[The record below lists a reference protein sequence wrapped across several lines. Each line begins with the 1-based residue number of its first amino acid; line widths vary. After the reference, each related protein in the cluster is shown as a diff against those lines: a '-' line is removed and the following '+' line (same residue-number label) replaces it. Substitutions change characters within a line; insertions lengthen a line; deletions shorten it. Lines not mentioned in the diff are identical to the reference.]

1 MNKDSIKKEIK
12 DKESIK
18 SSIKDIDVKLS
29 LGDITE
35 YDVDVIVN
43 AANKGMIHGGGV
55 CGAIYNAV
63 KDSGLKNYD
72 KLIEEVNSLPF
83 INESSDRLNF
93 GNVKY
98 TTAPGLK
105 SKYIFHTVGPM
116 SDIHNEKEQ
125 YEIGFSCFFQS
136 LLLADKLKLKSI
148 AFCFIGTGIYGCSKF
163 KYQKLLRELVLN
175 L

>member
-1 MNKDSIKKEIK
+1 MNKDSNKKEIK

-55 CGAIYNAV
+55 CGAICNAV

-72 KLIEEVNSLPF
+72 KLIE
-83 INESSDRLNF
+83 
-93 GNVKY
+93 G
-98 TTAPGLK
+98 
-105 SKYIFHTVGPM
+105 
-116 SDIHNEKEQ
+116 
-125 YEIGFSCFFQS
+125 
-136 LLLADKLKLKSI
+136 
-148 AFCFIGTGIYGCSKF
+148 SKF
-163 KYQKLLRELVLN
+163 TSFYKRE
-175 L
+175 